1 MSKQDRQ
8 GVRQASDLEQKYQFG
23 KTFAEIMGIAT
34 DAQKVALEAEGSVKN
49 LDHDT
54 VFNALTKNGELQGLY
69 RGDDGDLYVNA
80 SYMATGVLA
89 SKDGGIKIDM
99 ENGVGNLARGTAAR
113 FSDYGGGDILADIKA
128 FLTAELEEMQVD
140 TIRDFA
146 IRVDSEDIYA
156 DGAMVSLHKFVDTNA
171 EPMATARFEWA
182 DGSVSNMTGI
192 KEGANADWFWE
203 DMVWTAKDLAP
214 KLLWSNESPGASFAP
229 QTITLDAE
237 AANFNALRIMWR
249 HSTGLGY
256 VMPSIITREL
266 TTRISLGHFMS
277 GTIGTNTI
285 AETWRYALWGDDATA
300 LVFYGGMR
308 SGTADNTAAIP
319 VAVYGIRM

>member
-8 GVRQASDLEQKYQFG
+8 GVRQATDLEQKYQFG
-23 KTFAEIMGIAT
+23 KKFAEVFGIAT
-34 DAQKVALEAEGSVKN
+34 DAQEAAKEAGESVKN
-49 LDHDT
+49 LDHDA
-54 VFNALTKNGELQGLY
+54 VFNALTKDGELQGLY

-80 SYMATGVLA
+80 EYIKAGVLRADVVKLRTA
-89 SKDGGIKIDM
+89 SEAFGSMAEIEAFIAGIASTMDAYQKIAFAVRCDMDYSGGAWI
-99 ENGVGNLARGTAAR
+99 
-113 FSDYGGGDILADIKA
+113 
-128 FLTAELEEMQVD
+128 ELESSLDGDMYLNVLVTMKTTEAYM
-140 TIRDFA
+140 TRYGFT
-146 IRVDSEDIYA
+146 EDAYIQGGENVLY
-156 DGAMVSLHKFVDTNA
+156 
-171 EPMATARFEWA
+171 
-182 DGSVSNMTGI
+182 
-192 KEGANADWFWE
+192 WE
-203 DMVWTAKDLAP
+203 DWVTFATNEDNV
-214 KLLWSNESPGASFAP
+214 LLWSNGSPANTFAA
-229 QTITLDAE
+229 QTVTLDE
-237 AANFNALRIMWR
+237 RAADFNALRIMWR

>member
-34 DAQKVALEAEGSVKN
+34 DAQKVALEAGQSVEG
-49 LDHDT
+49 LDHDAI
-54 VFNALTKNGELQGLY
+54 FNLLTNNGTLQGLY
-69 RGDDGDLYVNA
+69 RKPGDDELYINA
-80 SYMATGVLA
+80 
-89 SKDGGIKIDM
+89 D
-99 ENGVGNLARGTAAR
+99 
-113 FSDYGGGDILADIKA
+113 FIKA
-128 FLTAELEEMQVD
+128 GISQADVVKLRTASEVFGSMAAIEAFIAGVASTMAAYQKIAFAVRCDMDDYSGGAWIELESSLDGEMYLNVLVTMKTTEAYMTRYGFTED
-140 TIRDFA
+140 TYIPGGEN
-146 IRVDSEDIYA
+146 VLY
-156 DGAMVSLHKFVDTNA
+156 
-171 EPMATARFEWA
+171 
-182 DGSVSNMTGI
+182 
-192 KEGANADWFWE
+192 WE
-203 DMVWTAKDLAP
+203 DWVTFATNEDSV
-214 KLLWSNESPGASFAP
+214 LLWSNGSPANTFAA
-229 QTITLDAE
+229 QTVTLDE
-237 AANFNALRIMWR
+237 RAAGYNALRIMWR

-277 GTIGTNTI
+277 GAIGTNNI